1 MNNSFDRE
9 IPKEL
14 IKGHHC
20 YIIHNNYISYAD
32 FMKNDRNKAIEYL
45 QNNGL
50 EITEIKY
57 ERNEYG
63 LNDYR
68 IMTRKESKK

>member
-1 MNNSFDRE
+1 MDMSYDRE

-14 IKGHHC
+14 IKGCHT
-20 YIIHNNYISYAD
+20 YIIHFNYISYAD
-32 FMKNDRNKAIEYL
+32 FLTKSRTKAIEYL
-45 QNNGL
+45 QKNKL
-50 EITEIKY
+50 EIMEIKL

-68 IMTRKESKK
+68 IMTRK